1 MKSFLKY
8 CSLVILL
15 IILVIVKSTLEQITR
30 DQHNDNN
37 NKHEKHKSEQIK
49 EVKPKDNIITI
60 NKGESEIILTYNKR
74 KGKSPTSIKVYSIN
88 KNNEESDITTSGQ
101 LSSSPFQWSII
112 DSKDNLKS
120 VLGNKVKVELSYN
133 GDKVTKNYKIKYKN

>member
-30 DQHNDNN
+30 DQH

-74 KGKSPTSIKVYSIN
+74 KGKYPTSIKVYSIN

>member
-1 MKSFLKY
+1 MRSFLKY
-8 CSLVILL
+8 CSLVVLL
-15 IILVIVKSTLEQITR
+15 IVLVIVKSALEQITR

-37 NKHEKHKSEQIK
+37 QQEKHKSEQIK

-60 NKGESEIILTYNKR
+60 NKGESKIILTYNKR